1 MNAYEHVF
9 LARQDLSAQQVDELV
24 ESFKGL
30 IEGMGGKMGRIE
42 SWGLKSLAY
51 RIEKN
56 RKAHYALMD
65 FHGTGEIVSELER
78 QQRISEDVLRY
89 MTTRVEKHEEGAS
102 AMLQKRDDRER
113 DREGGF
119 DRGGRG
125 GGGGDR
131 GGPRGPRRF

>member
-9 LARQDLSAQQVDELV
+9 LARQDLSAQQVDEMV
-24 ESFKGL
+24 ETFKGL
-30 IEGMGGKMGRIE
+30 VEGMGGKVGRIE

-51 RIEKN
+51 RINKN

-65 FHGTGEIVSELER
+65 FFGTGEIVAELER

-89 MTTRVEKHEEGAS
+89 MTVRVEKHEDGPS
-102 AMLQKRDDRER
+102 AMLQKRDDRADR
-113 DREGGF
+113 DGGF

-125 GGGGDR
+125 GDRGDR

>member
-24 ESFKGL
+24 ETYKGL
-30 IEGMGGKMGRIE
+30 VEGMGGKVGRIE

-51 RIEKN
+51 RINKN

-65 FHGTGEIVSELER
+65 FFGSGEIVAELER

-89 MTTRVEKHEEGAS
+89 MTVRVEKHEEGAS
-102 AMLQKRDDRER
+102 AMLQKREDRGDR
-113 DREGGF
+113 DGGF
-119 DRGGRG
+119 ERGGGRG
-125 GGGGDR
+125 GDR
-131 GGPRGPRRF
+131 GPRGPRRF